1 MLVSSVFGI
10 VIFFMIIIFIIQ
22 IGAPNYQFE
31 LILKYIFPALLF
43 IVRELNTYYQGYLI
57 ISILI
62 ILLIHVS
69 MTFITPA
76 YRLKKLKAVFKL
88 MNIIVLLVGYFS
100 FAYLPVV
107 YNSFLEGKKQISEFV
122 MDKEMKRELNEGE
135 KEFIMLINEAN
146 SSLVLLLLPYSLSYL
161 ICMLIIEYMENV
173 NREKLKKYREELDSY
188 LNDEYPIVGYILF
201 AYDKYIVYE
210 DDEAALK
217 EYTDVVEPLVKDID
231 DCLV

>member
-1 MLVSSVFGI
+1 
-10 VIFFMIIIFIIQ
+10 
-22 IGAPNYQFE
+22 
-31 LILKYIFPALLF
+31 
-43 IVRELNTYYQGYLI
+43 
-57 ISILI
+57 
-62 ILLIHVS
+62 

-135 KEFIMLINEAN
+135 KEFIMLINEDIASFSENEAN

-210 DDEAALK
+210 DDEASLK